1 MTAPGKN
8 GEYSAAYTP
17 DCVGKHE
24 VLIEVNGE
32 PLSGSPWCV
41 EVFPHHY
48 RRLFSFGS
56 YGKGQGQ
63 FKEPCSIAID
73 EKSGEVAVADRKRVQ
88 LFSLNGTYLTEIN
101 TKRPIESSSVSFTKL
116 GELIVIASSK
126 ISCFDA
132 ESYKFLRTVSNKHL
146 KKPDHLTIAGDGRLM
161 VCDWGDNTVKVLSP
175 DGSQLLLTIIDP
187 NSGTPFCPLYHQNK
201 FFVSFA
207 DSSYSLFK
215 RVKVFSEDGVFLYN
229 IFAGDCSGHIAIDRF
244 NNLVVCT
251 GDQEKLKMFNLDGT
265 LVNHTRVFGF
275 CPRSVAVSGTGQLFV
290 IDKSLHC
297 VRVFQ

>member
-1 MTAPGKN
+1 MRWPTEKG
-8 GEYSAAYTP
+8 YS
-17 DCVGKHE
+17 
-24 VLIEVNGE
+24 
-32 PLSGSPWCV
+32 W
-41 EVFPHHY
+41 
-48 RRLFSFGS
+48 
-56 YGKGQGQ
+56 
-63 FKEPCSIAID
+63 
-73 EKSGEVAVADRKRVQ
+73 VQ

-116 GELIVIASSK
+116 CELIVIASSK

-132 ESYKFLRTVSNKHL
+132 ESYKFLRTVTNKHL

-201 FFVSFA
+201 FFVSFS
-207 DSSYSLFK
+207 DSSYSFFK
-215 RVKVFSEDGVFLYN
+215 HVKVFSEDGVFLYK
-229 IFAGDCSGHIAIDRF
+229 IFVGDCSGHIAIDRF
-244 NNLVVCT
+244 NNLVVCV

-265 LVNHTRVFGF
+265 LVNDTKVYGI

-290 IDKSLHC
+290 IDEFLHC
-297 VRVFQ
+297 VQVFQ